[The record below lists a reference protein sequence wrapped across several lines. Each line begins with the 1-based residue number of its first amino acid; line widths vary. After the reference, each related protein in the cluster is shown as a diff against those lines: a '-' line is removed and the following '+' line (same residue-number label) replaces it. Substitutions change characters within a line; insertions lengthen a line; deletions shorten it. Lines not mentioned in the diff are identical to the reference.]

1 MPDVVALALPA
12 GTAFVDALK
21 AVWDA
26 GDAAFPLDLRL
37 PKSEQDRVL
46 SVIAPTAIVEQD
58 GERRGLA
65 SGHPAEAG
73 DALVM
78 ATSGTTGL
86 PKGVILTH
94 DAVAASATATSHHI
108 GVDPQRHTWLAC
120 LPVAHV
126 GGLSVITRALLTS
139 TPLVVHDR
147 FSPEAA
153 TAAAHAGVTHTSLVT
168 RALSQI
174 DPADFEAIV
183 IGGAAP
189 PADRAAN
196 VYATY
201 GMTETGSGVVY
212 NRHPIKGVE
221 IAIAESGEIHLQAPM
236 LLRAYRQRVGV
247 KIVDTDPKTDGWF
260 ATGDL
265 GGWNDDGSLF
275 VSGRK
280 QEVIMTGGEK
290 VWPARTESV
299 LAGAPGVAD
308 VAVVGVAHPE
318 WGHELVAL
326 VVASPD
332 RQPLLDGLR
341 DLVKESLPV
350 WYAPRRLIVVEA
362 IPRTA
367 LGKIKRAELS
377 LLMS

>member
-1 MPDVVALALPA
+1 MSDVVALALPA
-12 GTAFVDALK
+12 GTAFVDALQS
-21 AVWDA
+21 VWDV

-37 PKSEQDRVL
+37 PRSEQDRVL
-46 SVIAPTAIVEQD
+46 SVVAPTAIVEAD
-58 GERRGLA
+58 GERRALA
-65 SGHPAEAG
+65 GGHRVEAG

-94 DAVAASATATSHHI
+94 DAVAASAIATSRHI
-108 GVDPQRHTWLAC
+108 GVDRQRHTWLAC
-120 LPVAHV
+120 LPVAHI
-126 GGLSVITRALLTS
+126 GGLSVITRALHTG
-139 TPLVVHDR
+139 TPLVVHER
-147 FSPEAA
+147 FNAEAA
-153 TAAAHAGVTHTSLVT
+153 TAAAKAGVTHTSLVT
-168 RALSQI
+168 RALAQI
-174 DPADFEAIV
+174 DPDDFEAIV

-189 PADRAAN
+189 PADRPAN
-196 VYATY
+196 VFATY
-201 GMTETGSGVVY
+201 GMTETGSGIVY
-212 NRHPIKGVE
+212 DRNPIVGVE
-221 IAIAESGEIHLQAPM
+221 VEIDESGEIHLRAPM
-236 LLRAYRQRVGV
+236 LLRAYRQRIGD
-247 KIVDTDPKTDGWF
+247 KIVDADPKTDGWF

-290 VWPARTESV
+290 VWPARAEAA

-308 VAVVGVAHPE
+308 VAVVGVPHPD

-332 RQPLLDGLR
+332 AVPVLVELR
-341 DLVKESLPV
+341 ALVKQTLPV
-350 WYAPRRLIVVEA
+350 WYAPRRIAVVEA

-377 LLMS
+377 RLLE